1 MDSLL
6 ADEAP
11 RTRPEGL
18 RLIAFACFALAAYL
32 LVEAVLILAG
42 VLSVMS
48 GRYLLGELTTRGI
61 AVYALIAA
69 LLALLG
75 VGLLQ
80 GWRFARRLGVLMAAL
95 LMAMSLLPVSAA
107 VMYFQI
113 VPLIIHGGKI
123 ILAVMAIRYL
133 TQREVVDYFS
143 ATTGRR
149 ST

>member
-1 MDSLL
+1 
-6 ADEAP
+6 
-11 RTRPEGL
+11 
-18 RLIAFACFALAAYL
+18 
-32 LVEAVLILAG
+32 
-42 VLSVMS
+42 
-48 GRYLLGELTTRGI
+48 
-61 AVYALIAA
+61 VYALIAA